1 MYEFLVYVFIFIP
14 PDSRNIAL
22 LGRYLLPSYH
32 SQHFHCEW
40 QRRLHWKSWS
50 ILQPLQNS
58 SDTKKTLVCQEYL
71 MVISRLFVMSAID
84 TNNKSIQH
92 FFALK
97 NLRIIISNL
106 LWYLHILKFFTHYFN
121 FSTVRSTIIHGKPR
135 FFGLTTLVSCIIC
148 WLAVLRWTFSKG
160 FNAFFPDFDC
170 IHQYIDHLFLSL
182 EKF

>member
-1 MYEFLVYVFIFIP
+1 MYEFLVYVFIFIT

-92 FFALK
+92 FFAIK

-106 LWYLHILKFFTHYFN
+106 LWYLHILKFFTHYTESPHSTD
-121 FSTVRSTIIHGKPR
+121 FSLVRFLKNIHSPHSTSI
-135 FFGLTTLVSCIIC
+135 
-148 WLAVLRWTFSKG
+148 
-160 FNAFFPDFDC
+160 N
-170 IHQYIDHLFLSL
+170 LSL
-182 EKF
+182 SQCYLDCKWWIV